1 MKTEMSFYLTN
12 INHHIDARVVVVAIK
27 VTLGLLKR
35 IKSNPSNKLPIPH
48 HLKERLSIGILLH
61 LLVLIRLL
69 VGRLRPPKFGHTQH
83 GHCETRCAHRSE
95 FLCGARDLGVGD
107 AAEYGAGGIGVVRIR
122 KSLSSPRILPVLG
135 DGG

>member
-12 INHHIDARVVVVAIK
+12 INHHIDARVVVIA
-27 VTLGLLKR
+27 
-35 IKSNPSNKLPIPH
+35 
-48 HLKERLSIGILLH
+48 
-61 LLVLIRLL
+61 IRLL

-83 GHCETRCAHRSE
+83 GHGETRCAHRSE
-95 FLCGARDLGVGD
+95 FLCSARDLGVGD